1 MRHVLA
7 LSQRGAAEVRDGE
20 DSKREAREGC
30 AIVDAGDGTSG
41 LSAGKGRDQ
50 ARCHNAR
57 HGMSWRERCNSSLRM
72 HVCVRRNIQSRR
84 EQSGSLQVL
93 KSLVGK
99 KGRVAA
105 KRVAVAGAPKPE
117 EKAKVPSP

>member
-1 MRHVLA
+1 
-7 LSQRGAAEVRDGE
+7 
-20 DSKREAREGC
+20 
-30 AIVDAGDGTSG
+30 
-41 LSAGKGRDQ
+41 
-50 ARCHNAR
+50 
-57 HGMSWRERCNSSLRM
+57 MSWRERCNSSLRM